1 MFFKFFVIFHGAGG
15 AGQPPPQSCTPPLVL
30 CAPSPPPLLRP
41 HPLPRPPRSTKR
53 ARIVTALHYERHL
66 EDMQVVRVE
75 PFMSLVRW
83 T

>member
-1 MFFKFFVIFHGAGG
+1 MFCDGA
-15 AGQPPPQSCTPPLVL
+15 AAF
-30 CAPSPPPLLRP
+30 CAPLPPRRFSAPILFP
-41 HPLPRPPRSTKR
+41 ARSTKR

-83 T
+83 TFMRSLAGWRIGRRIGID